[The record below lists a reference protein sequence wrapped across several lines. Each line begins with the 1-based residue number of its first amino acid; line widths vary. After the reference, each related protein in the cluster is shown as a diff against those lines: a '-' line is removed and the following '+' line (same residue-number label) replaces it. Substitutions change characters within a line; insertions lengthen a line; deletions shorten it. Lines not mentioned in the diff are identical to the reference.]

1 MTAYIIA
8 KHNGLIIR
16 MALEESDDDLWIAIE
31 KQYGREV
38 HDLLDE
44 SDILDILEEEN
55 LYGWDLKFE
64 PSDREYLAK
73 FLAQ

>member
-8 KHNGLIIR
+8 EHNGLIIR
-16 MALEESDDDLWIAIE
+16 MALEETDDDLWIAIE
-31 KQYGREV
+31 KQYGKAV

-44 SDILDILEEEN
+44 SDILDILDEEN
-55 LYGWDLKFE
+55 LYSWDLKFE